1 MSVASL
7 CNIQGNGRLSEY
19 FQRRRQDLL
28 GPQQVNSGMELRKTL
43 QNLSGMD
50 HVQFEQS
57 NSCCEHK
64 KLA

>member
-19 FQRRRQDLL
+19 FQWRRQDLL

-43 QNLSGMD
+43 QKIAKISIYVYGR
-50 HVQFEQS
+50 E
-57 NSCCEHK
+57 ETE
-64 KLA
+64 A